1 MTLLRRVGFTV
12 TGVLAGV
19 QGGVCTFIIT
29 CAVIMSEIVVNQKS
43 NKEDLMILDKTQREQ
58 AIMKGTDIVSIGGGV
73 FGGLV
78 GLKFGN
84 VPQFSFLRFLGI
96 TTGGFFAGGVFT
108 VAATLAASHMI
119 KAIKPEAN
127 NPKNS

>member
-12 TGVLAGV
+12 TGVLAGM
-19 QGGVCTFIIT
+19 QGGVCTFTTT
-29 CAVIMSEIVVNQKS
+29 CAVSEIVVNQMS

-58 AIMKGTDIVSIGGGV
+58 AIMKGTDIVSVGGGA

-96 TTGGFFAGGVFT
+96 TTGGLFAGGAFT
-108 VAATLAASHMI
+108 VAATLAASHMM
-119 KAIKPEAN
+119 KAIKQEAN
-127 NPKNS
+127 TPKNS